1 MQRNVRCLQL
11 NAVRHATYAT
21 GICFDSTLDDGGG
34 SGSGGDWNSQ
44 RDSHKYCTIFQL
56 AVQAHLA
63 ACRTADSAHS
73 VWPMELGEHFN
84 AMSINY
90 VVDFQQHTHNINTQP
105 ELADL
110 LRERMRVRL
119 GVAVFACRT

>member
-1 MQRNVRCLQL
+1 M
-11 NAVRHATYAT
+11 RHATYAT

-34 SGSGGDWNSQ
+34 SSGGGGCGDDWNRQ

-56 AVQAHLA
+56 ADQAHLA
-63 ACRTADSAHS
+63 ACRTAERAHS

-105 ELADL
+105 ELAKTCSE
-110 LRERMRVRL
+110 REREVDL
-119 GVAVFACRT
+119 V

>member
-34 SGSGGDWNSQ
+34 CGGDWNRQ

-56 AVQAHLA
+56 ADQAHLA
-63 ACRTADSAHS
+63 AS

-90 VVDFQQHTHNINTQP
+90 VVDFQQHTRTHNINTQP

-110 LRERMRVRL
+110 LREREREREGVARL
-119 GVAVFACRT
+119 GVVVFACLT

>member
-34 SGSGGDWNSQ
+34 SSGGGGCGGDWNRQ

-56 AVQAHLA
+56 ADQAHLA
-63 ACRTADSAHS
+63 ACRTAERAHS

-90 VVDFQQHTHNINTQP
+90 VVDFQQHTHTRTHNINTQP
-105 ELADL
+105 ELAKTCS
-110 LRERMRVRL
+110 E
-119 GVAVFACRT
+119 

>member
-11 NAVRHATYAT
+11 NAVRHATYTT

-34 SGSGGDWNSQ
+34 CGGDWNRQ

-56 AVQAHLA
+56 ADQAHLA
-63 ACRTADSAHS
+63 AVAQRVVHGAGGALQCHVNKLCSGFSATHTR
-73 VWPMELGEHFN
+73 
-84 AMSINY
+84 
-90 VVDFQQHTHNINTQP
+90 THNINTQP

-110 LRERMRVRL
+110 LRERARERESLDLV
-119 GVAVFACRT
+119 